1 LNGGKMSN
9 KNSLVKFGETELQ
22 LTINPNNEIE
32 MDMAELSKALGF
44 SDIRAFKTF
53 LSNNSELQNI
63 EYSSVKKGL
72 SNEGGVLKKR
82 DKRVFNQDGIFEAA
96 YLANT
101 ERAKDFRRF
110 IKAFSKEMI
119 TRIKNNQIALNQGV
133 PALQTKIE
141 PKIDQMLEL
150 VTQRDDEIAN
160 IFEFFEKAKTYFEM
174 IGVMQ
179 EDIKL
184 IKSKMDE
191 IVDAVNELSDE
202 VYGDEDGGK
211 Q

>member
-1 LNGGKMSN
+1 MSN

-32 MDMAELSKALGF
+32 MDMVELSKALGF

-63 EYSSVKKGL
+63 EYSSIKKVL

-101 ERAKDFRRF
+101 QRAKEFRRF

-119 TRIKNNQIALNQGV
+119 TRLKTNQIALNQGV
-133 PALQTKIE
+133 PALLATIE
-141 PKIDQMLEL
+141 PKLDKMMEL
-150 VTQRDDEIAN
+150 VIQRDLEIKD
-160 IFEFFEKAKTYFEM
+160 IFEFFEKAKEYFER

-179 EDIKL
+179 KDIKL
-184 IKSKMDE
+184 IKTKMDE

>member
-1 LNGGKMSN
+1 MND
-9 KNSLVKFGETELQ
+9 KNNLVVFENTELQ
-22 LTINPNNEIE
+22 VMVNNNHEIE
-32 MDMAELSKALGF
+32 MDIDELIKALGF
-44 SDIRAFKTF
+44 ESKKSIEHLIAR
-53 LSNNSELQNI
+53 NPELQSPEFSKI
-63 EYSSVKKGL
+63 KKVL

-82 DKRVFNQDGIFEAA
+82 DKRVFNQDGIFEIS

-101 ERAKDFRRF
+101 DRAKEFRKF
-110 IKAFSKEMI
+110 IKIFSKEMI

-150 VTQRDDEIAN
+150 VSQRDDEIAN

>member
-1 LNGGKMSN
+1 VEEMND
-9 KNSLVKFGETELQ
+9 KNNLIVFENTELQ
-22 LTINPNNEIE
+22 VMVNNNHEIE
-32 MDMAELSKALGF
+32 MDIDELAKALN
-44 SDIRAFKTF
+44 FKEKDY
-53 LSNNSELQNI
+53 LKKLIARNPELQ
-63 EYSSVKKGL
+63 SSEFSKIKKVL

-82 DKRVFNQDGIFEAA
+82 DKRVFNQDGIFEIS

-101 ERAKDFRRF
+101 DRAKEFRRF

-160 IFEFFEKAKTYFEM
+160 IFEFFEKAKEYFEM

-179 EDIKL
+179 KDIKL

>member
-1 LNGGKMSN
+1 MND
-9 KNSLVKFGETELQ
+9 KNNLVVFENTELQ
-22 LTINPNNEIE
+22 VMVNNNHEIE

-63 EYSSVKKGL
+63 EYSSVKKVL

-82 DKRVFNQDGIFEAA
+82 DKRIFNQDGIFEAA

-101 ERAKDFRRF
+101 QRAKEFRRF

-160 IFEFFEKAKTYFEM
+160 IFEFFEKAKEYFEM

-179 EDIKL
+179 KDIKL

>member
-1 LNGGKMSN
+1 MND
-9 KNSLVKFGETELQ
+9 KNNLVVFENTELQ
-22 LTINPNNEIE
+22 VMVNNNHEIE
-32 MDMAELSKALGF
+32 MDIDELAKALN
-44 SDIRAFKTF
+44 FKEKDY
-53 LSNNSELQNI
+53 LKKLIARNPELQ
-63 EYSSVKKGL
+63 SSEFSKIKKVL
-72 SNEGGVLKKR
+72 SNEGGILKKR
-82 DKRVFNQDGIFEAA
+82 DKRVFNQDGIFEIS

-101 ERAKDFRRF
+101 DRAKDFRRF

-119 TRIKNNQIALNQGV
+119 TRIKSNQIALNQGV

-160 IFEFFEKAKTYFEM
+160 IFEFFEKVKTYFEM

>member
-1 LNGGKMSN
+1 VEEMND
-9 KNSLVKFGETELQ
+9 KNNLVVFENTELQ
-22 LTINPNNEIE
+22 VMVNNNHEIE
-32 MDMAELSKALGF
+32 MDIDELIKALGF
-44 SDIRAFKTF
+44 ESKKSIEHLIVR
-53 LSNNSELQNI
+53 NPELQSPEFSKI
-63 EYSSVKKGL
+63 KKVL

-82 DKRVFNQDGIFEAA
+82 DKRVFNQDGIFEIS

-101 ERAKDFRRF
+101 DRAKEFRKF
-110 IKAFSKEMI
+110 IKTFSKEMI

>member
-1 LNGGKMSN
+1 MND
-9 KNSLVKFGETELQ
+9 KNNLVVFENTELQ
-22 LTINPNNEIE
+22 VMVNNNHEIE

-63 EYSSVKKGL
+63 EYSSVKKVL

-82 DKRVFNQDGIFEAA
+82 DKRIFNQDGIFEAA

-101 ERAKDFRRF
+101 QRAKEFRRF

-119 TRIKNNQIALNQGV
+119 TRIKSNQIALNQGV

-160 IFEFFEKAKTYFEM
+160 IFEFFEKAKEYFEM

-179 EDIKL
+179 KDIKL

>member
-1 LNGGKMSN
+1 VEEMND
-9 KNSLVKFGETELQ
+9 KNNLVVFENTELQ
-22 LTINPNNEIE
+22 VMVNNNHEIE

-63 EYSSVKKGL
+63 EYSSVKKVL

-82 DKRVFNQDGIFEAA
+82 DKRIFNQDGIFEAA

-101 ERAKDFRRF
+101 QRAKEFRRF

-141 PKIDQMLEL
+141 PKLDKMMEL
-150 VTQRDDEIAN
+150 VTQRDLEIKD
-160 IFEFFEKAKTYFEM
+160 IFEFFEKAKEYFEM

-179 EDIKL
+179 KDIKL
-184 IKSKMDE
+184 IKTKMDE

>member
-1 LNGGKMSN
+1 MND
-9 KNSLVKFGETELQ
+9 KNNLIVFENTELQ
-22 LTINPNNEIE
+22 VMVNNNHEIE
-32 MDMAELSKALGF
+32 MDMDELAKALGF
-44 SDIRAFKTF
+44 KDKDSFKSII
-53 LSNNSELQNI
+53 LRNPELQSPEFSKI
-63 EYSSVKKGL
+63 KKVL

-82 DKRVFNQDGIFEAA
+82 DKRVFNQDGIFEIS

-101 ERAKDFRRF
+101 DRAKEFRKF

-191 IVDAVNELSDE
+191 IVDVVNELSDE

>member
-1 LNGGKMSN
+1 MND
-9 KNSLVKFGETELQ
+9 KNNLVVFENTELQ
-22 LTINPNNEIE
+22 VMVNNNHEIE
-32 MDMAELSKALGF
+32 MDIDELAKALN
-44 SDIRAFKTF
+44 FKEKDY
-53 LSNNSELQNI
+53 LKKLIARNPELQ
-63 EYSSVKKGL
+63 SSEFSKIKKVL

-82 DKRVFNQDGIFEAA
+82 DKRVFNQDGIFEIS

-101 ERAKDFRRF
+101 DRAKEFRRF

-119 TRIKNNQIALNQGV
+119 TRIKSNQIALNQGV

-160 IFEFFEKAKTYFEM
+160 IFEFFEKAKEYFEM

-179 EDIKL
+179 KDIKL

-202 VYGDEDGGK
+202 VYGDEDGGE

>member
-1 LNGGKMSN
+1 VEEMND
-9 KNSLVKFGETELQ
+9 KNNLIVFENTELQ
-22 LTINPNNEIE
+22 VMVNNNHEIE
-32 MDMAELSKALGF
+32 MDIDELAKALN
-44 SDIRAFKTF
+44 FKEKDY
-53 LSNNSELQNI
+53 LKKLIARNPELQ
-63 EYSSVKKGL
+63 SSEFSKIKKVL

-82 DKRVFNQDGIFEAA
+82 DKRVFNQDGIFEIS

-101 ERAKDFRRF
+101 DRAKEFRRF

-119 TRIKNNQIALNQGV
+119 TRIKSNQIALNQGV

-160 IFEFFEKAKTYFEM
+160 IFEFFEKAKEYFEM

-179 EDIKL
+179 KDIKL
-184 IKSKMDE
+184 IKTKMDE

>member
-1 LNGGKMSN
+1 MND
-9 KNSLVKFGETELQ
+9 KNNLVVFENTELQ
-22 LTINPNNEIE
+22 VMVNDNNEIE
-32 MDMAELSKALGF
+32 MDMVELSKALGF

-63 EYSSVKKGL
+63 EYSSIKKVL

-82 DKRVFNQDGIFEAA
+82 DKRVFNQDGIFEVA

-101 ERAKDFRRF
+101 QRAKEFRKF
-110 IKAFSKEMI
+110 IKTFSKEMI
-119 TRIKNNQIALNQGV
+119 TRIKSNQIALNYGV

-160 IFEFFEKAKTYFEM
+160 IFEFFEKAKIYFEM
-174 IGVMQ
+174 IGGMQ

>member
-1 LNGGKMSN
+1 MND
-9 KNSLVKFGETELQ
+9 KNNLVVFENTELQ
-22 LTINPNNEIE
+22 VMVNNNHEIE
-32 MDMAELSKALGF
+32 MDIDELAKALN
-44 SDIRAFKTF
+44 FKEKDY
-53 LSNNSELQNI
+53 LKKLIARNPELQ
-63 EYSSVKKGL
+63 SSEFSKIKKVL

-82 DKRVFNQDGIFEAA
+82 DKRVFNQDGIFEIS

-101 ERAKDFRRF
+101 DRAKEFRRF

-119 TRIKNNQIALNQGV
+119 TRIKSNQIALNQGV

-160 IFEFFEKAKTYFEM
+160 IFEFFEKAKEYFEM

-179 EDIKL
+179 KDIKL
-184 IKSKMDE
+184 IKTKMDE

-202 VYGDEDGGK
+202 VYGDEDGRK

>member
-1 LNGGKMSN
+1 MND
-9 KNSLVKFGETELQ
+9 KNNLIVFENTELQ
-22 LTINPNNEIE
+22 VMVNNNHEIE
-32 MDMAELSKALGF
+32 MDIDELIKALGF
-44 SDIRAFKTF
+44 ESKKSIEHLIAR
-53 LSNNSELQNI
+53 NPELQSPEFSKI
-63 EYSSVKKGL
+63 KKVL

-82 DKRVFNQDGIFEAA
+82 DKRVFNQDGIFEIS

-101 ERAKDFRRF
+101 DRAKEFRKF

-160 IFEFFEKAKTYFEM
+160 IFKFFEKAKTYFEM

>member
-1 LNGGKMSN
+1 VEEMND
-9 KNSLVKFGETELQ
+9 KNNLIVFENTELQ
-22 LTINPNNEIE
+22 VMVNNNHEIE
-32 MDMAELSKALGF
+32 MDIDELAKALN
-44 SDIRAFKTF
+44 FKEKDY
-53 LSNNSELQNI
+53 LKKLIARNPELQ
-63 EYSSVKKGL
+63 SSEFSKIKKVL

-82 DKRVFNQDGIFEAA
+82 DKRVFNQDGIFEIS

-101 ERAKDFRRF
+101 DRAKDFRRF

-160 IFEFFEKAKTYFEM
+160 IFEFFEKAKEYFEM

-179 EDIKL
+179 KDIKL

>member
-1 LNGGKMSN
+1 MND
-9 KNSLVKFGETELQ
+9 KNNLVVFENTELQ
-22 LTINPNNEIE
+22 VVVNNNHEIE

-63 EYSSVKKGL
+63 EYSSVKKVL

-101 ERAKDFRRF
+101 QRAKEFRRF

-160 IFEFFEKAKTYFEM
+160 IFEFFEKAKEYFEM

-179 EDIKL
+179 KDIKL

>member
-1 LNGGKMSN
+1 VEEMND
-9 KNSLVKFGETELQ
+9 KNNLIVFENTELQ
-22 LTINPNNEIE
+22 VMVNNNHEIE
-32 MDMAELSKALGF
+32 MDIDELIKALGF
-44 SDIRAFKTF
+44 ESKKSIEHLIAR
-53 LSNNSELQNI
+53 NPELQSPEFSKI
-63 EYSSVKKGL
+63 KKVL
-72 SNEGGVLKKR
+72 SNEGGILKKR
-82 DKRVFNQDGIFEAA
+82 DKRVFNQDGIFEIS

-101 ERAKDFRRF
+101 DRAKEFRKF

-119 TRIKNNQIALNQGV
+119 TRIKNNQIALNTGV
-133 PALQTKIE
+133 PTLPATIE
-141 PKIDQMLEL
+141 PKLDKMMEILS
-150 VTQRDDEIAN
+150 QRDIEIES
-160 IFEFFEKAKTYFEM
+160 IFEFFEKARKYFEM
-174 IGVMQ
+174 IGGMQ

>member
-1 LNGGKMSN
+1 MNN
-9 KNSLVKFGETELQ
+9 KNNLIVFENTELQ
-22 LTINPNNEIE
+22 VMVNNNHEIE
-32 MDMAELSKALGF
+32 MDIDELIKALGF
-44 SDIRAFKTF
+44 ESKKSIEHLIAR
-53 LSNNSELQNI
+53 NPELQSPEFSKI
-63 EYSSVKKGL
+63 KKVL

-82 DKRVFNQDGIFEAA
+82 DKRVFNQDGIFEIS

-101 ERAKDFRRF
+101 DRAKEFRKF

-160 IFEFFEKAKTYFEM
+160 IFEFFEKAKEYFEM

-179 EDIKL
+179 KDIKL
-184 IKSKMDE
+184 IKTKMDE

>member
-1 LNGGKMSN
+1 MND
-9 KNSLVKFGETELQ
+9 KNNLVVFENTELQ
-22 LTINPNNEIE
+22 VMVNNNHEIE
-32 MDMAELSKALGF
+32 MDIDELIKALGF
-44 SDIRAFKTF
+44 ESKKSIEHLIAR
-53 LSNNSELQNI
+53 NPELQSPEFSKI
-63 EYSSVKKGL
+63 KKVL

-82 DKRVFNQDGIFEAA
+82 DKRVFNQDGIFEIS

-101 ERAKDFRRF
+101 DRAKEFRKF

-119 TRIKNNQIALNQGV
+119 TRIKSNQIALNQGV

>member
-1 LNGGKMSN
+1 MND
-9 KNSLVKFGETELQ
+9 KNNLVVFENTELQ
-22 LTINPNNEIE
+22 VMVNNNHEIE
-32 MDMAELSKALGF
+32 MDIDELAKALN
-44 SDIRAFKTF
+44 FKEKDY
-53 LSNNSELQNI
+53 LKKLIARNPELQ
-63 EYSSVKKGL
+63 SSEFSKIKKVL

-82 DKRVFNQDGIFEAA
+82 DKRVFNQDGIFEIS

-101 ERAKDFRRF
+101 DRAKEFRKF

>member
-1 LNGGKMSN
+1 VEEMND
-9 KNSLVKFGETELQ
+9 KNNLVVFENTELQ
-22 LTINPNNEIE
+22 VMVNNNHEIE
-32 MDMAELSKALGF
+32 MDMDELIKALGF
-44 SDIRAFKTF
+44 ESKKSIEHLIVR
-53 LSNNSELQNI
+53 NPELQSPEFSKI
-63 EYSSVKKGL
+63 KKVL

-82 DKRVFNQDGIFEAA
+82 DKRVFNQDGIFEIS

-101 ERAKDFRRF
+101 DRAKEFRKF
-110 IKAFSKEMI
+110 IKTFSKEMI

-133 PALQTKIE
+133 PALQTRIE

-150 VTQRDDEIAN
+150 VTQRDDEIAT

>member
-1 LNGGKMSN
+1 MND
-9 KNSLVKFGETELQ
+9 KNNLVVFENTELQ
-22 LTINPNNEIE
+22 VMVNNNHEIE
-32 MDMAELSKALGF
+32 MDIDELIKALGF
-44 SDIRAFKTF
+44 ESKKSIEHLIAR
-53 LSNNSELQNI
+53 NPELQSPEFSKI
-63 EYSSVKKGL
+63 KKVL

-82 DKRVFNQDGIFEAA
+82 DKRVFNQDGIFEIS

-101 ERAKDFRRF
+101 DRAKEFRKF

-174 IGVMQ
+174 IGVIQ

>member
-1 LNGGKMSN
+1 MND
-9 KNSLVKFGETELQ
+9 KNNLIVFENTELQ
-22 LTINPNNEIE
+22 VMVNNNHEIE
-32 MDMAELSKALGF
+32 MDIDELIKALGF
-44 SDIRAFKTF
+44 ESKKSIEHLIAR
-53 LSNNSELQNI
+53 NPELQSPEFSKI
-63 EYSSVKKGL
+63 KKVL

-82 DKRVFNQDGIFEAA
+82 DKRVFNQDGIFEVA

-101 ERAKDFRRF
+101 QRAKEFRRF
-110 IKAFSKEMI
+110 IKSFSKEMI

>member
-1 LNGGKMSN
+1 MND
-9 KNSLVKFGETELQ
+9 KNNLVVFENTELQ
-22 LTINPNNEIE
+22 VMVNNNHEIE
-32 MDMAELSKALGF
+32 MDIDELAKALN
-44 SDIRAFKTF
+44 FKEKDY
-53 LSNNSELQNI
+53 LKKLIARNPELQ
-63 EYSSVKKGL
+63 SSEFSKIKKVL

-82 DKRVFNQDGIFEAA
+82 DKRVFNQDGIFEIS

-101 ERAKDFRRF
+101 DRAKDFRRF

>member
-1 LNGGKMSN
+1 MSN

-63 EYSSVKKGL
+63 EYSSVKKVL
-72 SNEGGVLKKR
+72 RNEGGVLKKR

-133 PALQTKIE
+133 PALPATIE
-141 PKIDQMLEL
+141 PKLDKMMEL
-150 VTQRDDEIAN
+150 VIQRDLEIKD
-160 IFEFFEKAKTYFEM
+160 IFEFFEKAKEYFER

-179 EDIKL
+179 KDIKL
-184 IKSKMDE
+184 IKTKMDE

>member
-1 LNGGKMSN
+1 MND
-9 KNSLVKFGETELQ
+9 KNNLIVFENTELQ
-22 LTINPNNEIE
+22 VMVNNNHEIE
-32 MDMAELSKALGF
+32 MDIDELIKALGF
-44 SDIRAFKTF
+44 ESKKSIEHLIAR
-53 LSNNSELQNI
+53 NPELQSPEFSKI
-63 EYSSVKKGL
+63 KKVL
-72 SNEGGVLKKR
+72 SNEGGILKKR
-82 DKRVFNQDGIFEAA
+82 DKRVFNQDGIFEIS

-101 ERAKDFRRF
+101 DRAKEFRKF

-150 VTQRDDEIAN
+150 VTQRDDEIAS